1 MDNLSPTSTLMDLME
16 AGNGPKLGH
25 LGHPLGLRLILGQ
38 KVLNKSRFPMING
51 LLGQSHD
58 PLGPQGGR
66 KWPKVGHL
74 GHPLALGII
83 LGPNV

>member
-1 MDNLSPTSTLMDLME
+1 MDNLSSTLTHMDLME
-16 AGNGPKLGH
+16 AGNSPKLGH

-58 PLGPQGGR
+58 PLGPQGGPEMA
-66 KWPKVGHL
+66 KSWPSWAHFTFGECAKT
-74 GHPLALGII
+74 
-83 LGPNV
+83 

>member
-1 MDNLSPTSTLMDLME
+1 MDLME

-51 LLGQSHD
+51 LLGQNHD
-58 PLGPQGGR
+58 PLGPQGAGNGQ
-66 KWPKVGHL
+66 K
-74 GHPLALGII
+74 LAI
-83 LGPNV
+83 LGTLWPLGSF